1 MFDMSDAQ
9 RILITAALPYANAP
23 VHLGH
28 LAGAYLPADIYARFQ
43 RLRGRDVLFICGSD
57 EHGVAITLAADREK
71 VPPEV
76 IVDRYH
82 AIDKEAFAKFGI
94 SFDNYSRT
102 SIPLHHETVV
112 EFLLEF
118 HRRGILTEKNEKQL
132 YDEKANM
139 FLPDRYVEGTCPV
152 CGNSDARGDQCENCG
167 TFLDPLQLL
176 NPRSKITGDTPVVRE
191 TTHLYFPLGAYQA
204 RLEEYVKKSDA
215 ADGWKENVLQYC
227 RGWFKEGLEDRAVTR
242 DLNWGVKIPLPGYG
256 KKVVY
261 VWFDAVLGYISSTKE
276 WARRVGRP
284 GAWKEYWLRPDTKY
298 VAFIGKDNVVFHTI
312 VFPAML
318 MAWNDGGGEQY
329 ILPANV
335 PANEFLNYKGQ
346 KFSKSRGWG
355 IDLQDFL
362 QKYPADPLR
371 YSLATG
377 LPEYRDSDFT
387 WRDFQAKNNNELAD
401 ILGNFINRT
410 LAFAVRAF
418 GNAVPA
424 RGPLGDID
432 RGILALLGGTPPA
445 AAEFYEHY
453 RFRDG
458 LMEVMNLAR
467 GANKYFNDSEP
478 WKTVKSDPARCATTI
493 NISLQ
498 IVRALAILMSP
509 VIPGSCERIWRML
522 DISGDPARGSWDS
535 AGEPALPEGHPLGT
549 AGILFTKIEDSMIES
564 DSVVPPGPPAP
575 PPGAAPEKITIDDF
589 RKMDLRVG
597 KVLRCEQVAK
607 SEKLLKLQVEIGTE
621 QRQIVAGIARYYRS
635 EDLVGKLVVVV
646 SNLLPATL
654 MKEESHGMVLVAS
667 DADGKLVIVT
677 PESPVQSGAP
687 VK

>member
-1 MFDMSDAQ
+1 MSDAQ

-57 EHGVAITLAADREK
+57 EHGVAITLAADKEK
-71 VPPEV
+71 VSPEV

-82 AIDKEAFAKFGI
+82 TMDKEAFAKFGI
-94 SFDNYSRT
+94 TFDNYSRT

-152 CGNSDARGDQCENCG
+152 CGNADARGDQCENCG

-227 RGWFKEGLEDRAVTR
+227 RSWFKEGLEDRAVTR

-284 GAWKEYWLRPDTKY
+284 DAWREYWLRPDTKY

-318 MAWNDGGGEQY
+318 MAWNDGGGDQY
-329 ILPANV
+329 VLPANV

-362 QKYPADPLR
+362 QRYPADPLR
-371 YSLATG
+371 YYLATG

-387 WRDFQAKNNNELAD
+387 WKDFQAKNNNELAD

-424 RGPLGDID
+424 RGPLGDLD
-432 RGILALLGGTPPA
+432 RGILALLEGTPPTA
-445 AAEFYEHY
+445 AGFYEHY

-493 NISLQ
+493 HISLQ
-498 IVRALAILMSP
+498 IARSLAILMSP

-522 DISGDPARGSWDS
+522 DIPGEAAHGSWDS
-535 AGEPALPEGHPLGT
+535 ARELALPEGHRLGT
-549 AGILFTKIEDSMIES
+549 AEILFTKIEDSMIES
-564 DSVVPPGPPAP
+564 DSVVPPGPPSP
-575 PPGAAPEKITIDDF
+575 PTGAAPEKITIDDF

-597 KVLRCEQVAK
+597 KVLRCEPVAK
-607 SEKLLKLQVEIGTE
+607 SEKLLKLQVEIGAG
-621 QRQIVAGIARYYRS
+621 QRQIVAGIARHYRP

-646 SNLLPATL
+646 YNLVPATL
-654 MKEESHGMVLVAS
+654 MKEESHGMVLAAS

>member
-318 MAWNDGGGEQY
+318 MAWNDGGGDQY
-329 ILPANV
+329 VLPANV

-362 QKYPADPLR
+362 LR
-371 YSLATG
+371 STRPIRSATPSRRDCRNTGIRILRGGTSRQRTTTSWPTYSGISSTVRSPSPSALSATPFRHG
-377 LPEYRDSDFT
+377 VRWGTST
-387 WRDFQAKNNNELAD
+387 GVCWRSS
-401 ILGNFINRT
+401 R
-410 LAFAVRAF
+410 
-418 GNAVPA
+418 
-424 RGPLGDID
+424 
-432 RGILALLGGTPPA
+432 GTPPA
-445 AAEFYEHY
+445 AAAFYEHY

-509 VIPGSCERIWRML
+509 VIPGSCERTWRML
-522 DISGDPARGSWDS
+522 GISGEAARGSWDS
-535 AGEPALPEGHPLGT
+535 AGEPALPEGH
-549 AGILFTKIEDSMIES
+549 
-564 DSVVPPGPPAP
+564 
-575 PPGAAPEKITIDDF
+575 
-589 RKMDLRVG
+589 
-597 KVLRCEQVAK
+597 
-607 SEKLLKLQVEIGTE
+607 
-621 QRQIVAGIARYYRS
+621 RS
-635 EDLVGKLVVVV
+635 RDGGD
-646 SNLLPATL
+646 TL
-654 MKEESHGMVLVAS
+654 HQNRGQH
-667 DADGKLVIVT
+667 D
-677 PESPVQSGAP
+677 
-687 VK
+687 

>member
-1 MFDMSDAQ
+1 MTNAH

-57 EHGVAITLAADREK
+57 EHGVAITLAAEK
-71 VPPEV
+71 ERVSPGV

-82 AIDKEAFAKFGI
+82 AMNMEAFEKFGI
-94 SFDNYSRT
+94 TFDNYSRT
-102 SIPLHHETVV
+102 SIPLHHETAI

-118 HRRGILTEKNEKQL
+118 HRRGILTEKREKQL
-132 YDEKANM
+132 FDEKANM

-152 CGNSDARGDQCENCG
+152 CGNADARGDQCENCG

-227 RGWFKEGLEDRAVTR
+227 RGWFKEGLQDRAVTR
-242 DLNWGVKIPLPGYG
+242 DLSWGVKIPLPGYE

-284 GAWKEYWLRPDTKY
+284 DAWKEYWLRPDTKY

-318 MAWNDGGGEQY
+318 MAWNDGGGDRY
-329 ILPANV
+329 VLPANV

-355 IDLQDFL
+355 VDLQDFL
-362 QKYPADPLR
+362 RRYPADPLR
-371 YSLATG
+371 YSLAAG

-387 WRDFQAKNNNELAD
+387 WKDFQARNNNELAD

-424 RGPLGDID
+424 RGPLDDLD
-432 RGILALLGGTPPA
+432 RGILALLERTPPA
-445 AAEFYEHY
+445 AAGYYEHY

-458 LMEVMNLAR
+458 LTEVMNLAR

-493 NISLQ
+493 HISLQ
-498 IVRALAILMSP
+498 IARSLAILMSP
-509 VIPGSCERIWRML
+509 VIPGSCEKIWSML
-522 DISGDPARGSWDS
+522 GIPGEAAHGSWDS
-535 AGEPALPEGHPLGT
+535 AREPALPEGHRLGT
-549 AGILFTKIEDSMIES
+549 AAILFTKIEDSMIES

-575 PPGAAPEKITIDDF
+575 PGGAKEKITIDDF
-589 RKMDLRVG
+589 RKIDLRVG
-597 KVLRCEQVAK
+597 KVLRCEPVAK

-621 QRQIVAGIARYYRS
+621 QRQIVAGIARHYRS

-646 SNLLPATL
+646 SNLVPATL
-654 MKEESHGMVLVAS
+654 MKEESHGMVLAAA

-677 PESPVQSGAP
+677 PESPVQSGAS

>member
-1 MFDMSDAQ
+1 MTNAH

-57 EHGVAITLAADREK
+57 EHGVAITLAAEK
-71 VPPEV
+71 ERVSPGV

-82 AIDKEAFAKFGI
+82 AMNMEAFEKFGI
-94 SFDNYSRT
+94 TFDNYSRT
-102 SIPLHHETVV
+102 SIPLHHETAI

-118 HRRGILTEKNEKQL
+118 HRRGILTEKREKQL
-132 YDEKANM
+132 FDEKANM

-152 CGNSDARGDQCENCG
+152 CGNADARGDQCENCG

-227 RGWFKEGLEDRAVTR
+227 RGWFKEGLQDRAVTR
-242 DLNWGVKIPLPGYG
+242 DLSWGVKIPLPGYE

-284 GAWKEYWLRPDTKY
+284 DAWKEYWLRPDTKY

-318 MAWNDGGGEQY
+318 MAWNDGGGDRY
-329 ILPANV
+329 VLPANV

-355 IDLQDFL
+355 VDLQDFL
-362 QKYPADPLR
+362 RRYPADPLR
-371 YSLATG
+371 YSLAAG

-387 WRDFQAKNNNELAD
+387 WKDFQARNNNELAD

-424 RGPLGDID
+424 RGPLDDLD
-432 RGILALLGGTPPA
+432 RGILALLERTPPA
-445 AAEFYEHY
+445 AAGYYEHY

-458 LMEVMNLAR
+458 LTEVMNLAR

-493 NISLQ
+493 HISLQ
-498 IVRALAILMSP
+498 IARSLAILMSP
-509 VIPGSCERIWRML
+509 VIPGSCEKIWSML
-522 DISGDPARGSWDS
+522 GIPGEAAHGSWDS
-535 AGEPALPEGHPLGT
+535 AREPALPEGHRLGT
-549 AGILFTKIEDSMIES
+549 AAILFTKIEDSMIES

-575 PPGAAPEKITIDDF
+575 PGGAKEKITIDDF
-589 RKMDLRVG
+589 RKIDLRVG
-597 KVLRCEQVAK
+597 KVLRCEPVAK

-621 QRQIVAGIARYYRS
+621 QRQIVAGIARHYRS

-646 SNLLPATL
+646 SNLVPATL
-654 MKEESHGMVLVAS
+654 MKEESHGMVLAAAE
-667 DADGKLVIVT
+667 ADGKLVILT
-677 PESPVQSGAP
+677 PESPVQSGAS